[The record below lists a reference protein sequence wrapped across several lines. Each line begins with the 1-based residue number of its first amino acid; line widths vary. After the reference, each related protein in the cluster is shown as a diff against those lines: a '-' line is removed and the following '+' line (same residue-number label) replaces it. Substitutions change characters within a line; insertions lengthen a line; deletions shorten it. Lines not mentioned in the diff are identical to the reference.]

1 MIRFSI
7 SITEIEKVKTF
18 LANSDLSYITILASG
33 ETVYFMT
40 NTKELYMH
48 YSFRVLSRHNL
59 DTAVLFRLDRKTLS
73 SMILPSILEFNVDD
87 TKVVLRFIKEG
98 GKLLYSYETIRQVD
112 VLGSYLERLDLL
124 EEVENYSKIDL
135 TAINRITR
143 FGKSLGKDIS
153 CSKNVA
159 SIKMAGGFIFSNIK
173 SEPFVCSA
181 KMLSLLVNY
190 TLTVYNVQNYLIHK
204 SSDIV
209 IMVTKHRQAFTPEIE
224 FLKEQKTL
232 FRVDFEMKD
241 AVDLCRRLRLQECK
255 FTLDVEDKIVLI
267 EHEHS
272 TFKSTL
278 NVLEIKSRKEKQS
291 KESVEIDLQNIDL
304 DLDSD
309 MDNFSVD
316 IDSLSDVNKLGIPKI
331 TIPSDLL
338 NRVVVPMGKNTISM
352 LIKANFIIIKIKYVY
367 IVFGRRDD

>member
-1 MIRFSI
+1 MIKFSI
-7 SITEIEKVKTF
+7 SITEIEKLKTF
-18 LANSDLSYITILASG
+18 LASSDLDYITILASG
-33 ETVYFMT
+33 ETAYFMT

-48 YSFRVLSRHNL
+48 YAFRVLSRHNL
-59 DTAVLFRLDRKTLS
+59 DNPELFRLDRKTLS
-73 SMILPSILEFNVDD
+73 SMILPSILEFIVDD
-87 TKVVLRFIKEG
+87 TKVTLRFIKEG

-112 VLGSYLERLDLL
+112 ALGSYLERLDLL
-124 EEVENYSKIDL
+124 DEVEDYNKIDL
-135 TAINRITR
+135 TSINRITR
-143 FGKSLGKDIS
+143 FGKSLGKNIS

-204 SSDIV
+204 STDIV

-241 AVDLCRRLRLQECK
+241 AVDLCRRLRLQDCN
-255 FTLDVEDKIVLI
+255 FTLDVEDKTIEI
-267 EHEHS
+267 EHDHS
-272 TFKSTL
+272 TFRSTL
-278 NVLEIKSRKEKQS
+278 NVIEIKARKTKQT
-291 KESVEIDLQNIDL
+291 EEVDELNLQSLDL

-316 IDSLSDVNKLGIPKI
+316 IDSLSNANKLGIPKI
-331 TIPSDLL
+331 TIPTDLL
-338 NRVVVPMGKNTISM
+338 NRVVVPMGKNEISM
-352 LIKANFIIIKIKYVY
+352 LIKENFIIMKIKYVY